1 MNVLER
7 TNMKRII
14 FVMLCLVMSACS
26 NQPIEKEEPVTL
38 RLTTTTSVN
47 DSGLMEYLRPY
58 ILEDLNMNLEIVSLG
73 SGAAMEAGKRGD
85 ADVLLV
91 HSPSAEKIFVEDGYG
106 LKRSTF
112 MYNFFVI
119 VGPKKYKE
127 RFKNFSAM
135 HAFLLIY
142 VDYTFVSRG
151 DNSGTYN
158 KELSI
163 WESTELDYDSLSK
176 DTNFYFSS
184 GSGMGD
190 TLIMA
195 SEKQAFTLTDL
206 STFLSM
212 KEKLDLD
219 VLISSSHDL
228 INDYSI
234 IVINP
239 DKVKNVNSVVAL
251 KFEEWML
258 SEKALNL
265 ISEYGKEEYKQS
277 LFFTY

>member
-1 MNVLER
+1 
-7 TNMKRII
+7 MKQFI
-14 FVMLCLVMSACS
+14 FIVLCLVLTACS
-26 NQPIEKEEPVTL
+26 NQPVEEVEPINL

-58 ILEDLNMNLEIVSLG
+58 ILEDININLEIVSLG
-73 SGAAMEAGKRGD
+73 SGAAIEAGQRGD

-91 HSPSAEKIFVEDGYG
+91 HSPSAEETFIKDGYG

-119 VGPKKYKE
+119 VGPEEYKE
-127 RFKNFSAM
+127 EFKNLSAVD
-135 HAFLLIY
+135 AFILIY
-142 VDYTFVSRG
+142 KNYPFISRG
-151 DNSGTYN
+151 DNSGTHN
-158 KELSI
+158 KEKNI
-163 WESTELDYDSLSK
+163 WKSTDLDYDVVSK
-176 DTNFYFSS
+176 DTSFYISS

-206 STFLSM
+206 ATFLSM
-212 KEKLDLD
+212 KDKLDLEVIID
-219 VLISSSHDL
+219 SSNDL

-239 DKVKNVNSVVAL
+239 DKVENVNSDAGL
-251 KFEEWML
+251 MFEEWML

-265 ISEYGKEEYKQS
+265 ISEYGKEEYNQS

>member
-1 MNVLER
+1 
-7 TNMKRII
+7 MKR
-14 FVMLCLVMSACS
+14 LLLVFLSLILTACTS
-26 NQPIEKEEPVTL
+26 QPVVKEEPINL

-47 DSGLMEYLRPY
+47 DSGLLEYLRPY

-73 SGAAMEAGKRGD
+73 SGAAIEAGQRGD

-91 HSPSAEKIFVEDGYG
+91 HSPAAEETFVKDGYG

-119 VGPKKYKE
+119 VGPKGYKD
-127 RFKNFSAM
+127 KFSNLSASN
-135 HAFLLIY
+135 AFLLIY
-142 VDYTFVSRG
+142 KNYPFISRG
-151 DNSGTYN
+151 DNSGTHS
-158 KELSI
+158 KEKNI
-163 WESTELDYDSLSK
+163 WKSTELDYEVVSK
-176 DTNFYFSS
+176 DTSFYYSS

-206 STFLSM
+206 ATFLSM
-212 KEKLDLD
+212 QDKLNLEVVIDSSKDL
-219 VLISSSHDL
+219 L
-228 INDYSI
+228 NDYSI

-239 DKVKNVNSVVAL
+239 EKVENTNSEAAL
-251 KFEEWML
+251 AFEEWML

-265 ISEYGKEEYKQS
+265 IGEYGKEKYKQA